1 MSKSGEILQDIREA
15 LAGTTRDFTETGVGK
30 AIFILSL
37 PMVLEMIMESL
48 FSLVDIFFV
57 SKLGAGAVA
66 AVGLTESVMSVVYS
80 IGGGLGVATT
90 ALISRRIGEKK
101 PDEAAVAAFQAILVT
116 FVVSFLISLPGII
129 FAKEFLLLMGATEQ
143 VAVDNYLYPAIILGS
158 NSIVMLLFIINSVFR
173 SSGDA
178 AVSMRV
184 ILLANV
190 VNMVL
195 DPLLIIGWGPVPAMG
210 IKGAAIATAIGRGI
224 AVVYQF
230 WLLFTKHQR
239 INLVWSKLT
248 IRLKVMGELLKLSL
262 GGILQNLIATSS
274 WIFLVRVIAFS
285 GEEAIAGYT
294 IAIRIIVFVLLP
306 AAGLSN
312 AAATLVGQNLG
323 AGSPARAERSVWITG
338 YVNMALMGLI
348 GMLLVLFPSTFIRF
362 FISDP
367 AVIAQGIIALRI
379 ISTGFVLYGLSMV
392 MIQAFNGSGDTL
404 TPTIIYLIGF
414 WLIEIPLAWIFAV
427 ALKLEL
433 QGACIAIVIAEST
446 VAVIAWWLFRKG
458 KWKMG
463 LV

>member
-1 MSKSGEILQDIREA
+1 MSKSGEILQNIREA
-15 LAGTTRDFTETGVGK
+15 LAGTERDFTETGIGK

-80 IGGGLGVATT
+80 IGGGLGGATT
-90 ALISRRIGEKK
+90 ALVSRRLGEKK
-101 PDEAAVAAFQAILVT
+101 PGEAAVAAFQAILVT
-116 FVVSFLISLPGII
+116 FAVSFLIAIPGIL
-129 FAKEFLLLMGATEQ
+129 FSKEFLLLMGATEQ
-143 VAVDNYLYPAIILGS
+143 VAAENHLYPAIILGT

-184 ILLANV
+184 ILLANF
-190 VNMVL
+190 VNMIL
-195 DPLLIIGWGPVPAMG
+195 DPILILGWGPVPAMG

-239 INLVWSKLT
+239 INFVWSELA
-248 IRLKVMGELLKLSL
+248 IRFRIMRELLKLSL

-306 AAGLSN
+306 ASGLSN

-338 YVNMALMGLI
+338 YVNMALMGII
-348 GMLLVLFPSTFIRF
+348 GMFLVLFPAPFIRL
-362 FISDP
+362 FISDQ
-367 AVIAQGIIALRI
+367 AVIAQGIVALRI

-414 WLIEIPLAWIFAV
+414 WLLEIPLAWIFAIT
-427 ALKLEL
+427 LKLEL
-433 QGACIAIVIAEST
+433 QGASIAIVIAEST
-446 VAVIAWWLFRKG
+446 VAVIALWLFRKG

-463 LV
+463 VV